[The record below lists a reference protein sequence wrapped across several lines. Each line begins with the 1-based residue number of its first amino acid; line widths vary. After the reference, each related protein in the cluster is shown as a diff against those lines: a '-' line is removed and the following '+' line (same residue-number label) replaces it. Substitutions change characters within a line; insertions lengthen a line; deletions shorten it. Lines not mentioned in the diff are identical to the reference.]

1 MSLFYSIFLFLI
13 MFVSLIIHRFRVA
26 NIHKLSDIDTF
37 TSKNICILQSITIL
51 PHFYTWAIR
60 GVTPLRG
67 VEQGINTNSFGLVC
81 LMLPT
86 FLCCRPTVGSGL
98 LRYVSKPT
106 PKLQRTH
113 SAMRYARLAFR
124 VATEWHWRFCAE
136 VQRPISQRSILGAS
150 QLLQLLHFFFSS
162 DSPVSFRPGR
172 AHAKA
177 KNLTVATVA
186 TATECSPLYHLQTPR
201 FHPSFITIQ
210 TSICRNFAYS

>member
-13 MFVSLIIHRFRVA
+13 MFVSLIIHLFRVA

-51 PHFYTWAIR
+51 PPFCPWAIR

-67 VEQGINTNSFGLVC
+67 VEYGINTNSFVPVC

-86 FLCCRPTVGSGL
+86 FLCYSPTVGSGL

-113 SAMRYARLAFR
+113 SAMRYARLSFR
-124 VATEWHWRFCAE
+124 IATIWHWRLC
-136 VQRPISQRSILGAS
+136 V
-150 QLLQLLHFFFSS
+150 
-162 DSPVSFRPGR
+162 V
-172 AHAKA
+172 
-177 KNLTVATVA
+177 V
-186 TATECSPLYHLQTPR
+186 
-201 FHPSFITIQ
+201 
-210 TSICRNFAYS
+210 